1 MRALQECREACGGL
15 GYSYYSKLGILRANW
30 DVQQTWEGDN
40 NVLLQQTAKYL
51 IDIIKA
57 KFKGKEE
64 KTRYQDWITTTP
76 AEGAQNE
83 AKTEEELLADE
94 NLLEIFKHR
103 SLLLLQRSAL
113 KLSEKLSDKTV
124 HPLDAWNDTQVFY
137 LHSLSKSY
145 GELFGVMQF
154 FKYIQKI
161 KSGELKTNDDT
172 KECLFLL
179 YKLHCLTRIEADLG
193 TFRDGDYLTSE
204 QGEIIKGAILKLCS
218 QVKRHAISLVD
229 TFYPDDELF
238 DSMIAPAN
246 GDLYGSIINR
256 IFYSGNAFERVK
268 NWKESLW
275 EGDKDFPGK

>member
-161 KSGELKTNDDT
+161 KSGELKTNEDT

-204 QGEIIKGAILKLCS
+204 
-218 QVKRHAISLVD
+218 
-229 TFYPDDELF
+229 
-238 DSMIAPAN
+238 
-246 GDLYGSIINR
+246 
-256 IFYSGNAFERVK
+256 
-268 NWKESLW
+268 
-275 EGDKDFPGK
+275 